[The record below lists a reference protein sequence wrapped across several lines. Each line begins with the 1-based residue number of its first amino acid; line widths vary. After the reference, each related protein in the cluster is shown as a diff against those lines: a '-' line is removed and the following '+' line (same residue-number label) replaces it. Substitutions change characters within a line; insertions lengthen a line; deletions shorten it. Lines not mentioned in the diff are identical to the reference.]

1 MAIPIFQIMVLKSR
15 AVRKSWVDLLVGP
28 GGVETVRGRVGRVNR
43 FSNLAGRISSGQDYF
58 EYHGSARHGSGRV
71 KSFFNITGRV
81 ENVSNLTDQARS
93 DQEAMNTHGSGRVS
107 PREKRVVFCWQ
118 ADRTRGS
125 GPRIRPLK
133 HITVGYNNKKKNVR
147 VSTHLDEDISPLRS
161 EDTWRASNQYK
172 KLTFKKPLTSGVN
185 GHSRARDPC
194 IAAVGP

>member
-81 ENVSNLTDQARS
+81 EKVSNLTDQARS

-125 GPRIRPLK
+125 GPRIRPLQ
-133 HITVGYNNKKKNVR
+133 HITVGYNNKKKKCSSVDPPGWGSFA
-147 VSTHLDEDISPLRS
+147 STFRRYLAGKQPIQETDFQE
-161 EDTWRASNQYK
+161 AVNQWCEW
-172 KLTFKKPLTSGVN
+172 P
-185 GHSRARDPC
+185 
-194 IAAVGP
+194 